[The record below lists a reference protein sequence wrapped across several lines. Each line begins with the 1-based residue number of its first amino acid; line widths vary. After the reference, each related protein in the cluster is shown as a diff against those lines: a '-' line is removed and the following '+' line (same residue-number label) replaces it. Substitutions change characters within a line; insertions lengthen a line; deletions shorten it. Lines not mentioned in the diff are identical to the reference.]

1 MKPDLLIIGEITP
14 RMADRFA
21 AAFTC
26 HYLGEIKNTEQ
37 FLATDALSVE
47 AIATTGHDGVPD
59 DLLDGL
65 PAVKIISNYGVGY
78 DAINVDKAVSK
89 NIIVTHTPDVLNEE
103 VATTALMLLMAV
115 SRELI
120 VNDSYIRKGNWS
132 KKGNTPLSRAVDGMS
147 VGILGYGR
155 IGQAIA
161 RKLEAFSCQIS
172 YHAQTVRPDS
182 PHRYYNNL
190 TRMADDVT
198 ALIVI
203 TPGGPSTYHL
213 VNGDVIAAL
222 GPEGILI
229 NVARGSVVDENAL
242 IAALKQKRLGAAG
255 LDVFAAEPHVPEVL
269 FTMDNVVLTPHIGS
283 ATVETRRAMGDLT
296 VDNLIQYFSD
306 GQVITPIPECIHLT
320 G

>member
-1 MKPDLLIIGEITP
+1 MPD
-14 RMADRFA
+14 
-21 AAFTC
+21 
-26 HYLGEIKNTEQ
+26 N
-37 FLATDALSVE
+37 
-47 AIATTGHDGVPD
+47 
-59 DLLDGL
+59 LLDNL
-65 PAVKIISNYGVGY
+65 SNLKIISNYGVGY

-89 NIIVTHTPDVLNEE
+89 NILVTHTPDVLNEE

-161 RKLEAFSCQIS
+161 RKLEAFNCQIS
-172 YHAQTVRPDS
+172 YHARSERKDS
-182 PHRYYNNL
+182 PHRYYDNL
-190 TRMADDVT
+190 IRLADDVT

-203 TPGGPSTYHL
+203 TPGGQHTHHL
-213 VNGDVIAAL
+213 VNADVIAAL
-222 GPEGILI
+222 GSEGILV
-229 NVARGSVVDENAL
+229 NVARGSVVDEDAL
-242 IAALKQKRLGAAG
+242 IAALQDGSLGAAG
-255 LDVFAAEPHVPEVL
+255 LDVFAAEPYVPEVL

-296 VDNLIQYFSD
+296 VDNLVQYFSD
-306 GQVITPIPECIHLT
+306 GQVITPIPECLCLI

>member
-1 MKPDLLIIGEITP
+1 MKPVLLIIGEITP
-14 RMADRFA
+14 RMAERFS

-26 HYLGEIKNTEQ
+26 HYLDKIANTER
-37 FLATDALSVE
+37 FLAANGPSIQ
-47 AIATTGHDGVPD
+47 AIATSGHDGVPD
-59 DLLDGL
+59 DLLDSL
-65 PAVKIISNYGVGY
+65 SNLKIISNYGVGY

-89 NIIVTHTPDVLNEE
+89 NILVTHTPDVLNEE

-161 RKLEAFSCQIS
+161 RKLEAFNCQIS
-172 YHAQTVRPDS
+172 YHARSERKDS
-182 PHRYYNNL
+182 PHRYYDNL
-190 TRMADDVT
+190 ILLADDVT

-203 TPGGPSTYHL
+203 TPGGQCTHHL
-213 VNGDVIAAL
+213 VNADVISAL
-222 GPEGILI
+222 GSEGILV
-229 NVARGSVVDENAL
+229 NVARGSVVDEDAL
-242 IAALKQKRLGAAG
+242 IAALQDGSLGGAG
-255 LDVFAAEPHVPEVL
+255 LDVFAAEPYVPEVL

-296 VDNLIQYFSD
+296 VDNLVQYFSD
-306 GQVITPIPECIHLT
+306 GQVITPIPECLSLI